1 MMVRIA
7 IIGSRSYTNKRK
19 IQDFIFK
26 LKEKVGDDLEIVS
39 GGQKDGA
46 DGYAKKVSLDFD
58 IKYSEFP
65 PQHYPHNIHCVNES
79 YNYGKPYRVWN
90 YHKRNR
96 EIVEYCDNIVAFCTD
111 GKITNGTKSALKY
124 CEKAGKEH
132 IIID

>member
-1 MMVRIA
+1 MRTKIGIV
-7 IIGSRSYTNKRK
+7 GSRAYTNKK
-19 IQDFIFK
+19 NVKDLIFK
-26 LKEKVGDDLEIVS
+26 IKEKYGDDVEIVS

-124 CEKAGKEH
+124 CEKAGKKH

>member
-1 MMVRIA
+1 MKIA
-7 IIGSRSYTNKRK
+7 IVGSRKYTNKRK
-19 IQDFIFK
+19 IKDFIFN
-26 LKEKVGDDLEIVS
+26 LKEKFGDELEIVS
-39 GGQKDGA
+39 GGQKHGA
-46 DGYAKKVSLDFD
+46 DNYAKKISLEFGLR
-58 IKYSEFP
+58 YSEFP
-65 PQHYPHNIHCVNES
+65 PSHYPHNIHCVNES

-124 CEKAGKEH
+124 CEKAGKKH

>member
-1 MMVRIA
+1 MKIA
-7 IIGSRSYTNKRK
+7 IVGSRGYTNKRK
-19 IQDFIFK
+19 IKDFIFK
-26 LKEKVGDDLEIVS
+26 LKEKVGENLEIVS

-46 DGYAKKVSLDFD
+46 DGYAKKISLEFD

-124 CEKAGKEH
+124 CEKAGKKH
-132 IIID
+132 IIIG

>member
-1 MMVRIA
+1 M
-7 IIGSRSYTNKRK
+7 
-19 IQDFIFK
+19 
-26 LKEKVGDDLEIVS
+26 S

-124 CEKAGKEH
+124 CEKAGKKH